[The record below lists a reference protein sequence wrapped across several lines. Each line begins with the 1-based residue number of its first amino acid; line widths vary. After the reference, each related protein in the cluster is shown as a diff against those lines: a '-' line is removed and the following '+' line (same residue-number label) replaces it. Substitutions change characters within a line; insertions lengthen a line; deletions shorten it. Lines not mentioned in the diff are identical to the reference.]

1 MFMSVWIQR
10 LLMEVVIAGLRLVAE
25 YMTHYLQKQRV
36 IMATLEWDM
45 DLMDC
50 ILREGLQYKDQLV
63 VI

>member
-1 MFMSVWIQR
+1 
-10 LLMEVVIAGLRLVAE
+10 
-25 YMTHYLQKQRV
+25 MTHYLQKQRV